1 MKKFCL
7 KKFILIFAIAGLI
20 WEVTSQFSFPLF
32 SQTKEKPLQHEVEVV
47 LIEIPLYITDKKGNP
62 IIDLKPEQITLYE
75 NGKKQKISHFVLI
88 QNDSP
93 QIASLA
99 RKYPAA
105 RRQFLLLFDFAFA
118 TPGRI
123 IMAREASLDFIG
135 KKILPTDLVAVA
147 SYSGIGGLKILSN
160 FSNDR
165 EQLSYTINTLGLVES
180 EQRMTGP
187 VGFTFPSLTQP
198 LRATTDFNT
207 TKTVRDMADAALS
220 VLQNKLLK
228 KTQHEIYKAYV
239 SDFITD
245 LNKLSIALNT
255 IQGRKHI
262 IYFSEGF
269 DSRVLTG
276 KSLAELGEDTDAF
289 LRSEL
294 FIGGNIDSR
303 FGDAALRTELYEA
316 LTRIASSDCPIH
328 TIDVGGLR
336 TLVGNLGQV
345 SGRANDIASIRR
357 GQDTLTIF
365 SRETGGHAYRNIN
378 DLDRPLENL
387 LKTTNSYYIIGFYP
401 EDKKKEGKLHK
412 IKIKTT
418 RPDVDIS
425 YRKGYFESKPY
436 KKYSSLEKR
445 LQLVEYIIKDITQ
458 NEIQFDTFIS
468 VFRGKEGICQVPI
481 FLKFPGRQFLD
492 KKGQIKLEIYG
503 YAISSSGVFKDFFF
517 QTVTISPEKMKMKL
531 EFYGIKYY
539 DLHLLSPGDYKIKL
553 IVRDKNTGEI
563 GCQIQEISV
572 PDYEKENL
580 ALSGPVFIQS
590 DPGWI
595 LSRGYDP
602 EAPKGRKKGINLP
615 VDYPFL
621 LNNKPF
627 IPGVVPILKKSY
639 PAQFYLRAYNLRL
652 HPQTQ
657 VPQTEIIFEI
667 LDKEGKSTPL
677 KNANLL
683 KTPTQPE
690 PGVFELLFQASFEN
704 LSSGPYQLR
713 IIFKDSLANQEVV
726 EKTTFILQ

>member
-20 WEVTSQFSFPLF
+20 WEVTSQLPFPLF
-32 SQTKEKPLQHEVEVV
+32 SQTKEKPLQHKVEVV

-62 IIDLKPEQITLYE
+62 IKDLEPEEIILYE

-105 RRQFLLLFDFAFA
+105 HRQFLLLFDFAFA

-123 IMAREASLDFIG
+123 IMAREASLDFIR

-198 LRATTDFNT
+198 LRATAGFNT
-207 TKTVRDMADAALS
+207 TKSVRDMADAALS

-228 KTQHEIYKAYV
+228 KTQHEMYKAYV

-245 LNKLSIALNT
+245 LNKLSIALNA

-269 DSRVLTG
+269 DSMVLTG

-294 FIGGNIDSR
+294 FMGGNIDSR
-303 FGDAALRTELYEA
+303 FGDAALRKELYDA

-336 TLVGNLGQV
+336 TQAGNLSQV

-357 GQDTLTIF
+357 GQDTLTLF
-365 SRETGGHAYRNIN
+365 SRETGGHAYRNTN

-425 YRKGYFESKPY
+425 YRKGYFEPKPY
-436 KKYSSLEKR
+436 KKYSRLEKR
-445 LQLVEYIIKDITQ
+445 LQLVEYIIKDIAQ

-468 VFRGKEGICQVPI
+468 AFRGKDGICQVPI
-481 FLKFPGRQFLD
+481 FLKFPGRQFLN
-492 KKGQIKLEIYG
+492 KKDQIKLEIYG

-517 QTVTISPEKMKMKL
+517 QTVTISPEKVKKKL
-531 EFYGIKYY
+531 ELYGIKYY

-563 GCQIQEISV
+563 GCHIQEISV

-580 ALSGPVFIQS
+580 ALTGPVFIQS
-590 DPGWI
+590 NPDWI

-627 IPGVVPILKKSY
+627 IPGVVPILKRSY

-657 VPQTEIIFEI
+657 IPQTEIIFEI
-667 LDKEGKSTPL
+667 LDAEGKSTPL
-677 KNANLL
+677 KNASLL

-690 PGVFELLFQASFEN
+690 PGVFELLFQTSFKN

-726 EKTTFILQ
+726 EKTTFIIQ

>member
-1 MKKFCL
+1 
-7 KKFILIFAIAGLI
+7 
-20 WEVTSQFSFPLF
+20 VTGQLPFPLF

-47 LIEIPLYITDKKGNP
+47 LIEIPLYIIDKKGNP
-62 IIDLKPEQITLYE
+62 IKDLKPEEITLYE

-118 TPGRI
+118 TSGRI
-123 IMAREASLDFIG
+123 IMARKASLDFIRE
-135 KKILPTDLVAVA
+135 KIFPTDLVAVA

-160 FSNDR
+160 FTNDR
-165 EQLSYTINTLGLVES
+165 EQLFYTVNTLGLVDS
-180 EQRMTGP
+180 DQRMTGP
-187 VGFTFPSLTQP
+187 AGFTFPSLTQAS
-198 LRATTDFNT
+198 RATGDFNA
-207 TKTVRDMADAALS
+207 TKNVREMADAALS

-239 SDFITD
+239 SDFITN
-245 LNKLSIALNT
+245 LNKLSIALNA
-255 IQGRKHI
+255 IRGRKHI

-269 DSRVLTG
+269 DSKALTG
-276 KSLAELGEDTDAF
+276 QSLAELGEDTNAL
-289 LRSEL
+289 LRGDL
-294 FIGGNIDSR
+294 FMGGNVDSR

-316 LTRIASSDCPIH
+316 LTRISSSDCPIH

-336 TLVGNLGQV
+336 TRAGGLGQV
-345 SGRANDIASIRR
+345 SGEAKDIAAIHR
-357 GQDTLTIF
+357 GQDTLTLF
-365 SRETGGHAYRNIN
+365 SRETGGQAYRNTN

-401 EDKKKEGKLHK
+401 DDKKKEGRLHK

-418 RPDVDIS
+418 RPGVDIS
-425 YRKGYFESKPY
+425 YRKGYFETKPY
-436 KKYSSLEKR
+436 KKYSSLEKK
-445 LQLVEYIIKDITQ
+445 LQLVEYITKDITQ

-468 VFRGKEGICQVPI
+468 AFRGKEGICQVPI

-492 KKGQIKLEIYG
+492 KKKQTKLEIYG

-517 QTVTISPEKMKMKL
+517 QTVTISPEKVRKEL
-531 EFYGIKYY
+531 ELQGIKYY

-563 GCQIQEISV
+563 GCQIQEVSV
-572 PDYEKENL
+572 PDYEKQNL
-580 ALSGPVFIQS
+580 ALTGPVFIQS
-590 DPGWI
+590 NPDWI

-602 EAPKGRKKGINLP
+602 KAPTGRKKGINLP

-627 IPGVVPILKKSY
+627 VPGVVPILKRSY

-657 VPQTEIIFEI
+657 VPQTEIVFEI
-667 LDKEGKSTPL
+667 IDAEGKSTPL
-677 KNANLL
+677 KNAGLL

-690 PGVFELLFQASFEN
+690 PGVFELLFQTSFAN
-704 LSSGPYQLR
+704 FSSGPYQLK
-713 IIFKDSLANQEVV
+713 ITFKDSLANQEVV